1 MPPPPASLD
10 GDQQDASQADR
21 GSHLSDSGFTADLER
36 LSEAAQAASQPLTI
50 GELETI
56 LQGRGMVTLT
66 LVFALPFVQPI
77 PVPGLSII
85 LGIVIMA
92 LGLKLAFGSHGNLP
106 DFIRRKSLA
115 PATVQK
121 MARGGKKIFTKLEK
135 LFKKR
140 YSFAAD
146 RPLSQ
151 IAGVSLMACG
161 IAMAL
166 PLPPVI
172 LFSNSLPAIAV
183 IFICLGFIERDGL
196 FILAG
201 HAMAL
206 VTWIY
211 FAFWWELIWA
221 AITHIPEVF
230 PSLLKKWEAC
240 EDLIFCWFKG

>member
-1 MPPPPASLD
+1 MPPSPASQDDKALLD
-10 GDQQDASQADR
+10 SSLKDPEVF
-21 GSHLSDSGFTADLER
+21 GFTKDLER
-36 LSEAAQAASQPLTI
+36 LEEAARLATHPLSI
-50 GELETI
+50 GQLEAI

-92 LGLKLAFGSHGNLP
+92 LGLKMVFGDHGQLP
-106 DFIRRKSLA
+106 EFIRKKTLE

-121 MARGGKKIFTKLEK
+121 MARSGRKVFSKLEK
-135 LFKKR
+135 LFRKR
-140 YSFAAD
+140 LYFLLRQPWNQVAG
-146 RPLSQ
+146 LSL
-151 IAGVSLMACG
+151 IASG

-183 IFICLGFIERDGL
+183 ILICLGVIERDGL

-201 HAMAL
+201 HAMAVL
-206 VTWIY
+206 TWFY

-221 AITHIPEVF
+221 AIVHLPDLIPE
-230 PSLLKKWEAC
+230 LLKKWGW
-240 EDLIFCWFKG
+240 L